1 MMIQAA
7 TRMIMTK
14 MIVVIVTMT
23 PVAKQIPKQAK
34 KKTPLL
40 NLKNDKTMQSKLK
53 TKMKMPLRQNR

>member
-53 TKMKMPLRQNR
+53 TKDVG